1 MMLFYAHLLFIT
13 YAISNYGC
21 ATGGS
26 GCVTGVESE
35 GSSGTKGG
43 LVASGERE
51 TRGGAVNPAIRLLT
65 AAAVGACASL
75 CG

>member
-1 MMLFYAHLLFIT
+1 MQFLNH
-13 YAISNYGC
+13 GC
-21 ATGGS
+21 AIGGS
-26 GCVTGVESE
+26 GGVADLESVD
-35 GSSGTKGG
+35 SSGTKGG

-65 AAAVGACASL
+65 ATVVGAGASL